1 MNIDE
6 LLAQRAVELE
16 DDRRKVLVSGRR
28 MRDIS
33 SDSLRLLEQENETRM
48 RFFRFGDVLAEVAED
63 EKRGVLTRVF
73 SPVIFKGVLDRLGN
87 YVKINE
93 KGQLNPARPP
103 PDVVADILALTN
115 LPLPMLEAV
124 VKTPVFSAAGDLE
137 VQPGYQPSTKYYL
150 DLSNGLTIPKVPSNP
165 TADDI
170 KKAKDLLLV
179 DLLEDFPLVEPSDKA
194 HAVTAMLN
202 QIVRKLIAGPTPLTV
217 VESPTPGT
225 GKGLLTDMFG
235 IVVSGDAP
243 TVMTEATN
251 EEEWRKRLTAALI
264 TSPQVL
270 RIDNIHQV
278 LDSSALSA
286 ALTADIWEDRILG
299 LSRTAAVPVRCLWL
313 GTANN
318 PSFSLEMARRTV
330 SIRLDSGMERPED
343 RKDFKHPYLANWAK
357 KNRGE
362 LICALLTL
370 VRAWIVAG
378 KPSGTKTLG
387 SYESWAAVMGGIL
400 GVVGIEGFLEDR
412 ERVYAAAEQE
422 AADWLAFCNKWWN
435 KFQDRPVG
443 SDLLFDLVRR
453 HRLILDVWGG
463 RDDHSAKTRFGIA
476 LSKRRDRIIGKY
488 CIKHDSEDTH
498 AKLPRYRLEL
508 LRGVRGVAGGSAP
521 QGSLL
526 NREDSDNDKDTVV
539 PSDNEMGQEKPP
551 QPPATPRSGRGDS
564 PSEEAQ
570 PDDYWYPSNNPVD
583 SEGWDRRWR
592 ELGVGD
598 I

>member
-1 MNIDE
+1 MKNVDE

-16 DDRRKVLVSGRR
+16 DDRPKVLVSGRR

-33 SDSLRLLEQENETRM
+33 SDSVRLLEQENETRM
-48 RFFRFGDVLAEVAED
+48 RFFQFGDVLVEVAED

-93 KGQLNPARPP
+93 KGRLNPARPP

-124 VKTPVFSAAGDLE
+124 VKTPVFSAGGDLE
-137 VQPGYQPSTKYYL
+137 VQPGYQPSTAYYL
-150 DLSNGLTIPKVPSNP
+150 DLSDGLTIPKVPSNP

-170 KKAKDLLLV
+170 KKAKALLLV
-179 DLLEDFPLVEPSDKA
+179 ELLGDFPFVEPSDSA

-202 QIVRKLIAGPTPLTV
+202 RLVRKLIDGPTPLTV

-235 IVVSGDAP
+235 IVVSGDVP
-243 TVMTEATN
+243 SVMTEATN

-278 LDSSALSA
+278 LDSAALSA

-318 PSFSLEMARRTV
+318 PSFSLEMARRTI
-330 SIRLDSGMERPED
+330 SIRLDSEMEHPEE
-343 RKDFKHPYLANWAK
+343 RKDFRHPYLANWAK

-422 AADWLAFCNKWWN
+422 AADWLAFCNEWWSE
-435 KFQDRPVG
+435 FQDRPVG
-443 SDLLFDLVRR
+443 SDLLFGLVRR

-463 RDDHSAKTRFGIA
+463 RDDHSAQTRFGIA
-476 LSKRRDRIIGKY
+476 LGKMRDRVIGGYRIAKAEP
-488 CIKHDSEDTH
+488 DSH
-498 AKLPRYRLEL
+498 RRSPRYKLAN
-508 LRGVRGVAGGSAP
+508 LRGLRGVAGGFTT
-521 QGSLL
+521 QVSLF
-526 NREDSDNDKDTVV
+526 NGEDDNDKDTVV
-539 PSDNEMGQEKPP
+539 PSDSELGREKAP
-551 QPPATPRSGRGDS
+551 QPPATPRSDRGDS
-564 PSEEAQ
+564 SSEEAE
-570 PDDYWYPSNNPVD
+570 PDDYWYQSNNPVD
-583 SEGWDRRWR
+583 GEDQDKIWR
-592 ELGVGD
+592 DLGVDD

>member
-1 MNIDE
+1 MKNVDE

-16 DDRRKVLVSGRR
+16 DDRPKVLVSGRR

-33 SDSLRLLEQENETRM
+33 SDSVRLLEQENETRM
-48 RFFRFGDVLAEVAED
+48 RFFQFGDVLVEVAED

-124 VKTPVFSAAGDLE
+124 VKTPVFSAGGDLE
-137 VQPGYQPSTKYYL
+137 VQPGYQPSTAYYL
-150 DLSNGLTIPKVPSNP
+150 DLSDGLTIPKVPSNP

-179 DLLEDFPLVEPSDKA
+179 DLLEDFPFVEPSDSA

-202 QIVRKLIAGPTPLTV
+202 RLVRKLIDGPTPLTV

-243 TVMTEATN
+243 TVMTEATT
-251 EEEWRKRLTAALI
+251 EEEWRKRLTAMLI

-278 LDSSALSA
+278 LDSAALSA

-330 SIRLDSGMERPED
+330 SIRLDSEMEHPEE
-343 RKDFKHPYLANWAK
+343 RRDFRHPYLANWAK

-422 AADWLAFCNKWWN
+422 AADWLAFCNEWW
-435 KFQDRPVG
+435 KEFQSLPVG
-443 SDLLFDLVRR
+443 SDLLFGLVRR

-463 RDDHSAKTRFGIA
+463 RDDHSAQTRFGIA
-476 LSKRRDRIIGKY
+476 LGKMRDRVIGGYRIAKAEP
-488 CIKHDSEDTH
+488 DSH
-498 AKLPRYRLEL
+498 RKSPRYKLAN
-508 LRGVRGVAGGSAP
+508 LRALRGVAGGFTT
-521 QGSLL
+521 QVSLFSG
-526 NREDSDNDKDTVV
+526 EDV
-539 PSDNEMGQEKPP
+539 PSDSEFGWEKAQ

-564 PSEEAQ
+564 SSEEAEL
-570 PDDYWYPSNNPVD
+570 DEYWSQSTNPVD

-592 ELGVGD
+592 ELGVDD